1 MPRTEGSL
9 TDNIPIEGSGAHRR
23 LIVFLATIVFFS
35 VLNTTMFNVS
45 LPDIAE
51 QFRLLPSRVS
61 WVVSGYVII
70 FAISSVTYGRLADTY
85 SIKTLVT
92 IGLVLFN
99 AGSIIGFLSQ
109 WYPML
114 IAARIVQASGSGAIP
129 ALGMIIA
136 TGYFPVSEKGRV
148 LGVLASTVAVG
159 AGIGPILGGFLTG
172 TFHWRYLFIIST
184 ITLFTIPAFRR
195 YLPDQTRREGRF
207 DTPGALLMVAGIG
220 ALLLFITVTVW
231 WTLPVGVILMVW
243 FVVHI
248 HRTESPFV
256 NPSLFG
262 NEAYRNMIIMAFL
275 ALSTVFGIL
284 FMIPLMLRDL
294 NALETGNIGLVMF
307 PGAMVGAIAGTVGGR
322 FVDRRGSAPV
332 VYTAMTLLMSGFLL
346 LSTFAGL
353 RPWVISL
360 NMIPCYMGFSLFQ
373 ASIAHKVSSTLP
385 RDQLG
390 VGMGVYNLFF
400 FMSGAFSAAFI
411 GKLLDI
417 SRYHAPINPLT
428 ATVSA
433 GPYSNLF
440 LLLGAVLLCAAWLF
454 YVTLRNASRRGGL
467 GVGA

>member
-1 MPRTEGSL
+1 M
-9 TDNIPIEGSGAHRR
+9 TDNIPIAGSGAHRR

-51 QFRLLPSRVS
+51 QFRLLPSQVS

-85 SIKTLVT
+85 PIKTLVT
-92 IGLVLFN
+92 IGLILFN

-136 TGYFPVSEKGRV
+136 TAYFPVSEKGRV

-159 AGIGPILGGFLTG
+159 AGIGPVLGGFLTG

-184 ITLFTIPAFRR
+184 ITLFTIPAFQR
-195 YLPDQTRREGRF
+195 YLPGQTRRAGRF
-207 DTPGALLMVAGIG
+207 DTPGALLMVTAI
-220 ALLLFITVTVW
+220 ASLLLFITATVW
-231 WTLPVGVILMVW
+231 WTLPLGLILMAC
-243 FVVHI
+243 FLVHI
-248 HRTESPFV
+248 HHTESPFV
-256 NPSLFG
+256 SPSLFG
-262 NEAYRNMIIMAFL
+262 NEVYRNMIIMAFL
-275 ALSTVFGIL
+275 ALSTVFGLL
-284 FMIPLMLRDL
+284 FMTPLMLRDL

-307 PGAMVGAIAGTVGGR
+307 PGAMIGAIAGTVGGR
-322 FVDRRGSAPV
+322 IVDRRGSAPV

-360 NMIPCYMGFSLFQ
+360 NLIPCYMGFSLFQ

-428 ATVSA
+428 AAVSA

-454 YVTLRNASRRGGL
+454 YMTLRNASKRGG
-467 GVGA
+467 

>member
-1 MPRTEGSL
+1 MSENKTDTILAAGSA
-9 TDNIPIEGSGAHRR
+9 GHRR
-23 LIVFLATIVFFS
+23 LIPFLATIVFFS

-51 QFRLLPSRVS
+51 QFHLLPSKVS

-92 IGLVLFN
+92 IGLILFN
-99 AGSIIGFLSQ
+99 TGSIIGFLSQ

-114 IAARIVQASGSGAIP
+114 IAARMVQASGSGAIP
-129 ALGMIIA
+129 ALGMLIA
-136 TGYFPVSEKGRV
+136 TAYFPISEKGRV
-148 LGVLASTVAVG
+148 LGALASTVALG
-159 AGIGPILGGFLTG
+159 AGIGPILGGFITG

-195 YLPDQTRREGRF
+195 YLPHQTRREGRF

-220 ALLLFITVTVW
+220 SLLLFITTTVW
-231 WTLPVGVILMVW
+231 WTLPMGVLLMLV
-243 FVVHI
+243 FLIRI
-248 HRTESPFV
+248 HRTPFPFLSPSVFR
-256 NPSLFG
+256 NQ
-262 NEAYRNMIIMAFL
+262 AYRNMIIMSFL
-275 ALSTVFGIL
+275 ALSTVFGVL
-284 FMIPLMLRDL
+284 FMAPLMLRDL
-294 NALETGNIGLVMF
+294 NALKTGNIGLVMF
-307 PGAMVGAIAGTVGGR
+307 PGAMVGAISGTMGGR

-332 VYTAMTLLMSGFLL
+332 VYTAMALLMSGFLL

-360 NMIPCYMGFSLFQ
+360 NLILCYMGFSLFQ
-373 ASIAHKVSSTLP
+373 TSIPHMVSSTLP
-385 RDQLG
+385 REHLG

-400 FMSGAFSAAFI
+400 FMSGAFSAALI

-417 SRYHAPINPLT
+417 SRDHAPINPLT
-428 ATVSA
+428 ATLSA

-440 LLLGAVLLCAAWLF
+440 LLLAAVLLCGAWLF
-454 YVTLRNASRRGGL
+454 YITLRSVPRRGDLKPGP
-467 GVGA
+467 

>member
-1 MPRTEGSL
+1 MPLPRAGGSL
-9 TDNIPIEGSGAHRR
+9 TGNIPIAGSGAHRR

-92 IGLVLFN
+92 IGLILFN
-99 AGSIIGFLSQ
+99 AGSIIGFLSE

-159 AGIGPILGGFLTG
+159 AGVGPILGGFLTG

-184 ITLFTIPAFRR
+184 ITLFTIPAFQR
-195 YLPDQTRREGRF
+195 YLPGQTRRKGRF
-207 DTPGALLMVAGIG
+207 DTPGALLMVTAIG
-220 ALLLFITVTVW
+220 SLLLFITTTMW
-231 WTLPVGVILMVW
+231 WILPVGVILMAW
-243 FVVHI
+243 FLVHI
-248 HRTESPFV
+248 RHTESPFV
-256 NPSLFG
+256 SPSLFG
-262 NEAYRNMIIMAFL
+262 NEVYRNMIIMAFL
-275 ALSTVFGIL
+275 ALSTVFGLL
-284 FMIPLMLRDL
+284 FMTPLMLRDL

-307 PGAMVGAIAGTVGGR
+307 PGAMIGAIAGTVGGR
-322 FVDRRGSAPV
+322 IVDRRGSAPV

-360 NMIPCYMGFSLFQ
+360 NLIPCYMGFSLFQ

-428 ATVSA
+428 AAVSA

-454 YVTLRNASRRGGL
+454 YMTLRNASKRGG
-467 GVGA
+467 